1 MRRSQPVENQGSMS
15 LLGAEG
21 ELCFVQ
27 DEDCRSQE
35 SEGSEGS
42 RGGRTVRSSVS
53 LEIHGLQRDG
63 RVLFSSQEYY
73 QQLEELK
80 SAHLRNMAELERLY
94 IRQARGGPDRG
105 AQRGAVGGPARTL
118 MRINSPEELDVH
130 ESWSGSDQSELS
142 GEVNILELLEDSP
155 RPVPS
160 PELSDSSN
168 LPGLPRTT
176 ALGGRRSRA
185 PRVTVPRPFKMMLRE
200 EDRQRKKVRTRSQ
213 VELENALLR
222 RELEELQECGKKF
235 RASPAPAHIHL
246 PLCQVVGRR
255 TAKKGTPH
263 DQQGTQPLHFLE
275 GEKKKEA
282 RTVAELTAPESKVER
297 AVFKARPVP
306 SAVYGPRTPHQEHEP
321 QAAGAGRPGPA
332 GLASPLPLSQAREE
346 TNKGFYRNGART
358 GGALGGASW
367 ITRRPHGVSLSC
379 CVRPVPPGICS

>member
-53 LEIHGLQRDG
+53 LEIHGLRRDG
-63 RVLFSSQEYY
+63 QVLFSNQDYY

-80 SAHLRNMAELERLY
+80 STHLRNMAELERLY
-94 IRQARGGPDRG
+94 IRAAREGPDRG
-105 AQRGAVGGPARTL
+105 VQRGAVGGPARTL
-118 MRINSPEELDVH
+118 MWINSREELDVH

-142 GEVNILELLEDSP
+142 GEVNIQELLEDSP

-160 PELSDSSN
+160 PELSDSRN
-168 LPGLPRTT
+168 LPGPPRTT
-176 ALGGRRSRA
+176 VPGGRRYRA

-200 EDRQRKKVRTRSQ
+200 EDSQRKKVRTRSQ
-213 VELENALLR
+213 VELENTLLR

-263 DQQGTQPLHFLE
+263 DQQGTQPLHFLK
-275 GEKKKEA
+275 GEKKKKEV
-282 RTVAELTAPESKVER
+282 RTVAPESKVER

-306 SAVYGPRTPHQEHEP
+306 SAVYGPRHGHHTRNTSHRPQEP
-321 QAAGAGRPGPA
+321 AARDQPDSSRRCLSVKPGKKQTKVSIEMVRGQERPSAGPPGSRA
-332 GLASPLPLSQAREE
+332 GLTLFP
-346 TNKGFYRNGART
+346 
-358 GGALGGASW
+358 
-367 ITRRPHGVSLSC
+367 
-379 CVRPVPPGICS
+379 